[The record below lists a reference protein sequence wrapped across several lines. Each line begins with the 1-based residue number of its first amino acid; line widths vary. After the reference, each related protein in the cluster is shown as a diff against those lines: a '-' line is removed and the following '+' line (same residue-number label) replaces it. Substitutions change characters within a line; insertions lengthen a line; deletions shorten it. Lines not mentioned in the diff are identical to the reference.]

1 MTRVALGAG
10 VLIWIGATLLLAE
23 WRRFARP
30 SLGERL
36 RPFHPGATEL
46 TSPATGS
53 MGSLRDVIVPLA
65 RDGGDRLAT
74 IFGVEEKSEAKLRRI
89 HSELTPGSF
98 RLRQL
103 AWTGGGLI
111 AGAAVASVT
120 GPAWPISVLL
130 VAGAPLL
137 AFLIVEQNLA
147 RASERW
153 QRTTEEELPVIAE
166 QLAMLLNA
174 GFSLGSALGRLAA
187 RSQGCVARDLDQV
200 VNRLQQ
206 GLSEGEALR
215 EWADRSGLAAV
226 ERMVSILTVHSTAA
240 DLGRLVSAEARQA
253 RRDRHRHTVEVME
266 RRGEQVWV
274 PVTVA
279 TLVPG
284 AILIAVPF
292 LAALRLFANA

>member
-1 MTRVALGAG
+1 MTRLALGAG

-74 IFGVEEKSEAKLRRI
+74 IFGVQEKSEAKLRRI

-153 QRTTEEELPVIAE
+153 KRTTEEELPVIAE

>member
-10 VLIWIGATLLLAE
+10 ILIWIGATLLLAE

-74 IFGVEEKSEAKLRRI
+74 IFGVQEKSEAKLRRI

-153 QRTTEEELPVIAE
+153 KRTTEEELPVIAE

>member
-10 VLIWIGATLLLAE
+10 ILIWIGATLLLAE

>member
-1 MTRVALGAG
+1 MTRLALGAG
-10 VLIWIGATLLLAE
+10 ILIWIGATLLLAE

-46 TSPATGS
+46 ASPATGS
-53 MGSLRDVIVPLA
+53 MGSLRDVIMPLA

-74 IFGVEEKSEAKLRRI
+74 IFGVQEKSEAKLRRI

-98 RLRQL
+98 RARQL
-103 AWTGGGLI
+103 AWTGGALI
-111 AGAAVASVT
+111 AGAAVASLT
-120 GPAWPISVLL
+120 GPPWPITVLV

-137 AFLIVEQNLA
+137 AFLIVEQNLV
-147 RASERW
+147 RASEMW

-174 GFSLGSALGRLAA
+174 GFSLGAALSRLAA

-226 ERMVSILTVHSTAA
+226 QRMVSILTVHSTAA

>member
-10 VLIWIGATLLLAE
+10 ILIWIGATLLLAE

-74 IFGVEEKSEAKLRRI
+74 IFGVQEKSEAKLRRI

-137 AFLIVEQNLA
+137 TFLIVEQNLA